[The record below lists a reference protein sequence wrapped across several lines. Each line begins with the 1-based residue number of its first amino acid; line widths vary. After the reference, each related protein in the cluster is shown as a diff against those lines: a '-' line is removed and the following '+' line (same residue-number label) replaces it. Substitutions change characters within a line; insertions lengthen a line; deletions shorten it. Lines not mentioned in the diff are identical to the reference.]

1 MFFARINCVMVDP
14 GMDTTFCSIATSNPG
29 SLKSTPAQASPAIR
43 CAGRCLALCVSAH
56 TLLQVSD
63 EQLKLGLLEDVM
75 DVIDLEGRRQGDEER
90 VGGFDLIYLNGPVQV
105 DRQGNYVCYLGCHN
119 NRVRNRR
126 KMLRKAA
133 VTAQTSS

>member
-1 MFFARINCVMVDP
+1 MRPAVALVVLWVML
-14 GMDTTFCSIATSNPG
+14 M
-29 SLKSTPAQASPAIR
+29 
-43 CAGRCLALCVSAH
+43 
-56 TLLQVSD
+56 QVSD

-133 VTAQTSS
+133 VTAQSSA

>member
-1 MFFARINCVMVDP
+1 MWRRRYGYDILLDS
-14 GMDTTFCSIATSNPG
+14 D
-29 SLKSTPAQASPAIR
+29 LKPWLIEVNASPSLTSDTVRWRPAARR
-43 CAGRCLALCVSAH
+43 CGV
-56 TLLQVSD
+56 TVMQVSD

-75 DVIDLEGRRQGDEER
+75 DVIDHEGRRQGDEER

-133 VTAQTSS
+133 VTAQSSA